1 MKTNKIKKSTKK
13 LPMQG
18 NVRKGFMFYCG
29 IVMMIA
35 LICSLTTK
43 I

>member
-29 IVMMIA
+29 TLIVFY
-35 LICSLTTK
+35 LRSVQ
-43 I
+43 